1 MDVAASESSTSTEKI
16 VYTATAGTYRWD
28 VYAYSGSGSFTLKYD
43 VP

>member
-1 MDVAASESSTSTEKI
+1 MAASESASSTESI
-16 VYTATAGTYRWD
+16 VYTAAAGTYRIE